1 MIDYKII
8 DKYVFIL
15 KLHPSLFSCLL
26 LLDKIKNNKINIYI
40 IYIYKTHKENTN
52 ANRSSSF
59 V

>member
-1 MIDYKII
+1 MIDYKRI

-26 LLDKIKNNKINIYI
+26 LLDKIKNKHIYN
-40 IYIYKTHKENTN
+40 IYKTHKENTN